1 MAIVITVVCVLVGAI
16 ALWLVAA
23 FCYRYY
29 VVRRGST
36 SVILRRLP
44 AADGA
49 GWRHG
54 VIVYGDSGVRYFRLS
69 SLRMFADLHFRRSR
83 LELGGKRT
91 PVGTELEIMS
101 RSMPIVAVDGDGLH
115 VEIALERESMTA
127 FQSWVE
133 SRPPERSLRRAPPP
147 PP

>member
-1 MAIVITVVCVLVGAI
+1 MLVGAI
-16 ALWLVAA
+16 ALWLAAA
-23 FCYRYY
+23 FGYRYY

-44 AADGA
+44 AAAGA

-54 VIVYGDSGVRYFRLS
+54 VIVYGDSGVRYYRLS
-69 SLRMFADLHFRRSR
+69 SLRMFADLNLRRSR
-83 LELGGKRT
+83 LELGGRRT

-101 RSMPIVAVDGDGLH
+101 RSMPIVAVEGDGLR

-133 SRPPERSLRRAPPP
+133 SRPPERSLRRTSRRHR
-147 PP
+147 

>member
-16 ALWLVAA
+16 ALWLAAA
-23 FCYRYY
+23 FGYRYY

-44 AADGA
+44 AAAGA

-54 VIVYGDSGVRYFRLS
+54 VIVYGDSGVRYYRLS
-69 SLRMFADLHFRRSR
+69 SLRMFADLNLRRSR
-83 LELGGKRT
+83 LELGGRRT

-101 RSMPIVAVDGDGLH
+101 RSMPIVAVEGDGLR

-133 SRPPERSLRRAPPP
+133 SRPPERSLRRTSRRHR
-147 PP
+147 